1 MLLKSKLDN
10 YRPISILSPISK
22 VFENLLS
29 SQIRS
34 FFESNQLFSPC
45 QFGFRKFLSC
55 EVALNSINDR
65 WKIALDDRKY
75 IIAIFLDLSKAF
87 DTIDHELFL
96 LKLGYYGFSQVAI
109 LLIKSY
115 LSNRFCITTFDGAR
129 SRPEA
134 LKVGVPQ
141 GSVLGPLFFIIFIN
155 DLCHLGLKSFLDLFA
170 DDSTALDSSSNIKSL
185 VESLSVDLN
194 LISNW
199 LVHNRL
205 VINWSKTQAIHLNFT
220 TNKSNPSFMNS

>member
-45 QFGFRKFLSC
+45 QVGFRKYL
-55 EVALNSINDR
+55 DR

-96 LKLGYYGFSQVAI
+96 LKLSYYGFSQGAI

-141 GSVLGPLFFIIFIN
+141 G
-155 DLCHLGLKSFLDLFA
+155 
-170 DDSTALDSSSNIKSL
+170 
-185 VESLSVDLN
+185 
-194 LISNW
+194 
-199 LVHNRL
+199 
-205 VINWSKTQAIHLNFT
+205 
-220 TNKSNPSFMNS
+220 